1 MVEYEIC
8 FPILYLFKSRK
19 IGSFIMLK
27 IKNERGSNVGAK
39 TQVPVMGKNS
49 DEKQVVL

>member
-8 FPILYLFKSRK
+8 SPILYLFKSRE

-27 IKNERGSNVGAK
+27 IKNEG
-39 TQVPVMGKNS
+39 
-49 DEKQVVL
+49 